1 MHKADRPS
9 LTSNR
14 LAEQVS
20 NSQSLEANLEGAIL
34 EYAINTFPF
43 ADSFDYFPGLEN
55 ADSVSYTHLTLP
67 TTLQV

>member
-34 EYAINTFPF
+34 ETPSTPFP
-43 ADSFDYFPGLEN
+43 S
-55 ADSVSYTHLTLP
+55 P
-67 TTLQV
+67 TPSTTSLD